1 MKKVE
6 GKKFYT
12 TLLSDVV
19 IKKIKEIKIKYDI
32 NQNEMVDVILKKIF
46 KILLNNEKDEYIYK
60 ILKNNKILK

>member
-12 TLLSDVV
+12 TLLSNVV
-19 IKKIKEIKIKYDI
+19 IEKIKEIKIKHNI
-32 NQNEMVDVILKKIF
+32 NQNEMIDIILKKIF